1 MTLKEVRAFVD
12 RIEGDKAVLL
22 VGENEEDT
30 VIVPARYLPDDAVA
44 GSVITIGIRYEP
56 DLTAHATNEV
66 EKLIRKLRKRK

>member
-1 MTLKEVRAFVD
+1 MTWKELRAFVD

-56 DLTAHATNEV
+56 DLTADATNEV
-66 EKLIRKLRKRK
+66 ERLIRRLRKQE